1 MNYLLIFIFIY
12 IVSSGVNM
20 GKKRFFDDR
29 LKYLSFIQNTG
40 EKRAISSEIY
50 SHIKSL
56 PQNKTYLRILDA
68 GTGDGTIKSNVI
80 KSFHKFHPYTS
91 LLITGKEISYEDLKN
106 TLEKMPD
113 RFVEHPNLMVTMT
126 NVKFSE
132 LGRIENAKKIRDKKV
147 KVYTL
152 VLKEDNSFD
161 FHDQINKL
169 GGFIK
174 KNWGIEIDSKG
185 KTSYS
190 NPCLL
195 RIYREDHKR
204 YLEPFIN
211 NDYENNNYDLVIAS
225 QAYRA
230 AANTKSKVT
239 NVIAP
244 LMRIL
249 NKSGKLLITHSC
261 GGDSVEKIL
270 KIAWEDRVPFPSKAK
285 NIVDFLKENP
295 VGENSKYSYS
305 KTKNYTFKFRR
316 TPDQTVSELFGHG
329 IDAKWA
335 NILYVGQI
343 PEKDIQSVEKNSLL
357 SKKIKGAILKEK
369 NMFFKNEIFS
379 IKKIR

>member
-1 MNYLLIFIFIY
+1 
-12 IVSSGVNM
+12 M

-40 EKRAISSEIY
+40 EKRAISKELY
-50 SHIKSL
+50 PHIASL

-68 GTGDGTIKSNVI
+68 GTGDGTIKSNLI
-80 KSFHKFHPYTS
+80 KSFHKYHPYTS

-132 LGRIENAKKIRDKKV
+132 LGHIENSKKMNGKNIKKI
-147 KVYTL
+147 TL
-152 VLKEDNSFD
+152 VLKNDNSFD
-161 FHDQINKL
+161 FNDQISNL
-169 GGFIK
+169 GNFIK
-174 KNWGIEIDSKG
+174 KYWGIEIDSKSR
-185 KTSYS
+185 TSYS
-190 NPCLL
+190 NPCLI

-204 YLEPFIN
+204 YLEPFIDK
-211 NDYENNNYDLVIAS
+211 DYDNNNYDLIVAS

-230 AANTKSKVT
+230 ISNAKTKVS

-244 LMRIL
+244 LMRLL

-261 GGDSVEKIL
+261 GDDSVEKIL
-270 KIAWEDRVPFPSKAK
+270 RIAWKDKDPFPTKG
-285 NIVDFLKENP
+285 KEIIQHLNDHP
-295 VGENSKYSYS
+295 VGENSRYTYSKPKSYS
-305 KTKNYTFKFRR
+305 FKFKR

-329 IDAKWA
+329 IDAKLA

-343 PEKDIQSVEKNSLL
+343 PEKDIQAMEKNSTLL
-357 SKKIKGAILKEK
+357 RKIHNAIAKEDK
-369 NMFFKNEIFS
+369 IFFRNELFS
-379 IKKIR
+379 IKKIS